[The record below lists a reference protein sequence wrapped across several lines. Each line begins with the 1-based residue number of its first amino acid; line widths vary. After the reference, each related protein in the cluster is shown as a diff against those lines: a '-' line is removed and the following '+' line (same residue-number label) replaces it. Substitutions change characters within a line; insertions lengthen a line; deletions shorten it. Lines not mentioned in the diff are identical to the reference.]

1 MPRNPKSR
9 RYLLMGLGAAAFVLI
24 VLPPVLPTYVVIL
37 LTQSMIYAIV
47 AMSLDVLIGYT
58 DLGSLGHAAFFAIG
72 AFTTAILEKRYNAGF
87 VTALFSSIGIAAG
100 ASALIGLFALRAKG
114 IYFLLITLAVAMSIW
129 GLIYRWA
136 SLTGGDNGI
145 SDVMRPD
152 LGGAIDLQNHVH
164 FHYFVLIFYVI
175 CLILIIL
182 WVRSPFG
189 RTLVGIRDSESR
201 MKVLGYNVWL
211 HKYCAFIIAGA
222 FAGFGGTLYA
232 YFNRFVGPNDADLGM
247 CMEFVLMV
255 SLGGQG
261 NLIGANIGALLITFM
276 KNMVSVYTNRYLMI
290 LGFVYLLTAKYAPQ
304 GIMGLLRR
312 FGRGEEVA

>member
-1 MPRNPKSR
+1 MA
-9 RYLLMGLGAAAFVLI
+9 LAVAVFVLI

-37 LTQSMIYAIV
+37 LSQSLIYAIV
-47 AMSLDVLIGYT
+47 AMSLDVLIGYA

-72 AFTTAILEKRYNAGF
+72 AFTTAILETRYHVGF
-87 VTALFSSIGIAAG
+87 ATSLFCSIGMAAA

-136 SLTGGDNGI
+136 SLTGGDNGV
-145 SDVMRPD
+145 SDVVRPNF
-152 LGGAIDLQNHVH
+152 GGLVDLQNHVH
-164 FHYFVLIFYVI
+164 FHYFVVIFYVI
-175 CLILIIL
+175 CLLLMILL
-182 WVRSPFG
+182 VRSPFG
-189 RTLVGIRDSESR
+189 RTLVGIRDSETR

-211 HKYCAFIIAGA
+211 HKYYAFIIAGA
-222 FAGFGGTLYA
+222 FAGVGGTLYA
-232 YFNRFVGPNDADLGM
+232 YFNQFVGPNDADLGM

-255 SLGGQG
+255 CLGGQG

-276 KNMVSVYTNRYLMI
+276 RNMVSIYTKRYLMI
-290 LGFVYLLTAKYAPQ
+290 LGFVYLLTAKYAPE

-312 FGRGEEVA
+312 FGKGEEVA